1 MTQKECQ
8 LRFLILFIALKL
20 NQDVLKICSIYLL
33 MQVDLKHKFLDQK
46 SSKSLTVINYQDL
59 VKSILIQLEIEIIL
73 SNKF

>member
-20 NQDVLKICSIYLL
+20 NQDVLKICLIYLL
-33 MQVDLKHKFLDQK
+33 MQVDLKHKFLYQK

>member
-1 MTQKECQ
+1 
-8 LRFLILFIALKL
+8 
-20 NQDVLKICSIYLL
+20 